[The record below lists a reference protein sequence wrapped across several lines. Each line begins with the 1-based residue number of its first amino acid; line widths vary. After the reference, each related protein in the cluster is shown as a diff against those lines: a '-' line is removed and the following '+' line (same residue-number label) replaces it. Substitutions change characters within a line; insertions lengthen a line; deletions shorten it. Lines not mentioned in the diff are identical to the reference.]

1 MYISFKINSANFFFH
16 ENRKK
21 THKEEIVMKHIK
33 KCMALVLALGML
45 GSLSAFYACADVENE
60 NNTNSPPTSSENTDS
75 SLQSSIIIDS
85 ENSEFLENSSAF
97 DDFSSENTPSSS
109 IPPAQDSS
117 SENANDSSS
126 ENTSNS
132 TPNTPSE
139 PVALSAQY
147 IQCTGSNVNIRAG
160 AGTEYSVLG
169 SAEKGTMYA
178 LIEKKGSWYKT
189 YYRNKVAYI
198 YAQYAQV
205 ITLEKSQNADA
216 EDVIEEGYKLI
227 GTPYVYGAVRFH
239 DGSGK
244 LLAGFS
250 TQKFDCSSLMQYV
263 FYQGADTIIGSHT
276 RAQVKQGKYVHP
288 NELQRGDCLFF
299 TNEDRQYN
307 TGIERVGHVALY
319 LGNNYILHTASDYAR
334 IEKITASRWKF
345 FIEARRFV

>member
-1 MYISFKINSANFFFH
+1 
-16 ENRKK
+16 
-21 THKEEIVMKHIK
+21 MKHIQ
-33 KCMALVLALGML
+33 KCIALLLALGTL
-45 GSLSAFYACADVENE
+45 SSLTAFYACDNAENS
-60 NNTNSPPTSSENTDS
+60 NQNSPPLLDS
-75 SLQSSIIIDS
+75 SILSNESANDES
-85 ENSEFLENSSAF
+85 LENSSIPDIF
-97 DDFSSENTPSSS
+97 EEESSKNDMENSAELPNDNSSNNSSDNSSDSTSDSPSSS
-109 IPPAQDSS
+109 APA
-117 SENANDSSS
+117 E
-126 ENTSNS
+126 
-132 TPNTPSE
+132 PNE
-139 PVALSAQY
+139 PITLSAQY
-147 IQCTGSNVNIRAG
+147 VRCTGNNVNIRSG

-169 SAEKGTMYA
+169 SAEQGTMYA

-189 YYRNKVAYI
+189 YYRNKIAYI

-205 ITLEKSQNADA
+205 ITLEKSENTDA
-216 EDVIEEGYKLI
+216 EEVIEEGYKLI

-250 TQKFDCSSLMQYV
+250 AQKFDCSSLMQYV
-263 FYQGADTIIGSHT
+263 FYQGANTIIGSHT
-276 RAQVKQGKYVHP
+276 RAQVKQGKYVNP
-288 NELQRGDCLFF
+288 NHLQRGDCLFF